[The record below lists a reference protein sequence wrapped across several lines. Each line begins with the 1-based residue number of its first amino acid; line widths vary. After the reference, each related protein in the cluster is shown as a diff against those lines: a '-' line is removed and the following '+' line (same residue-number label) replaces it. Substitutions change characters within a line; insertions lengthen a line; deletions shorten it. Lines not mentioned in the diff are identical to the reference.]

1 MKCLSVAALIAAAL
15 ASPVRGEELV
25 LSCRQ
30 TTYLFNQVEKTV
42 TVHGITYPIKYWQ
55 DGYIAWVD
63 QWSGLTATLFYTLE
77 INSLTLRSN
86 IYDQIEHAYSP
97 SNYVL
102 GPTMLTQCR

>member
-1 MKCLSVAALIAAAL
+1 MKHLLTVALIATAL
-15 ASPVRGEELV
+15 ASPARGQELV
-25 LSCRQ
+25 FSCGQ

-42 TVHGITYPIKYWQ
+42 TVHGISYPVKYWQ

-63 QWSGLTATLFYTLE
+63 QWSSLTATLFYTLE

-86 IYDQIEHAYSP
+86 IYDQIEHASSP